1 MPGFNPENK
10 VNFTPTVR
18 YVGEKLDIVLSD
30 QFDPYRNKLLILMP
44 RGTFKSSIVTVGLTL
59 QYILNDPDAR
69 ILIDS
74 ETYGKAK
81 NFLAEVKGH
90 LEGNK
95 EFRAVFKHIL
105 W

>member
-1 MPGFNPENK
+1 
-10 VNFTPTVR
+10 TPTHVNLITR
-18 YVGEKLDIVLSD
+18 TINGKPDKVMSD
-30 QFDPYRNKLLILMP
+30 QFDPNRNKVLIMMP
-44 RGTFKSSIVTVGLTL
+44 RGTFKSSIVTIGFTL

-81 NFLAEVKGH
+81 NFLAEIKGH

-95 EFRAVFKHIL
+95 KFREIFKYL
-105 W
+105 YGV